1 MKKRWEEPRILVQK
15 FMPNEY
21 VAACG
26 DENKVY
32 KFKCDAPT
40 EWGIGFVFEESNG
53 KDGLQYRPISGGGD
67 KLRGS
72 YHPCGEEHD
81 APVTDA
87 FRKGYYV
94 HDLESVFNATPIII
108 WTGLN
113 DDNTHCTRNL
123 DMNSWTTEKS

>member
-1 MKKRWEEPRILVQK
+1 MKKTWEEPRILVQQ

-40 EWGIGFVFEESNG
+40 EWGIGLVFEESNG
-53 KDGLQYRPISGGGD
+53 KDGLQYGD
-67 KLRGS
+67 KFRGV

-81 APVTDA
+81 APVTDD
-87 FRKGYYV
+87 FLQGYYV
-94 HDLESVFNATPIII
+94 HDLESVRNATRIII

-123 DMNSWTTEKS
+123 VMDSWDTEKS

>member
-1 MKKRWEEPRILVQK
+1 MKKTWEEPRILVQQ

-26 DENKVY
+26 VENKVY

-53 KDGLQYRPISGGGD
+53 KDGLQYRPFSGGGD
-67 KLRGS
+67 KLRGG

-81 APVTDA
+81 APVTDD
-87 FRKGYYV
+87 FLQGYYV
-94 HDLESVFNATPIII
+94 HDLKSVFNATRIII

-123 DMNSWTTEKS
+123 DMGSWTTEKS